1 VVLWASMIPIIP
13 HSRLWFLL
21 SGSLFVLGV
30 VFIIYPGLKLGLD
43 FTGGTLLEM
52 KFDGAVEEAN
62 LHDTFAAFGQEANV
76 DLGQLSVLRTTGG
89 SFIIRS
95 KVMTNEQHVALQE
108 YLKMQLGS
116 FTEKRFT
123 TIGPTVGHTLKVRSL
138 WALFIAS
145 LLMVLFITFAFRN
158 IPRKLSPW
166 KFGIIAVVALL
177 HDITITVGVFAFL
190 GAFTTFEVSTLF
202 ITALLVVLGYSVHDT
217 IVIFDRVRENVHER
231 QRNEPF
237 PVTAE
242 RSLQETIVRSFNT
255 SFATLLPLFAL
266 FFFGGESIKWFVL
279 ALIVGIILGTYS
291 SIFLATPLL
300 VVWKKER

>member
-1 VVLWASMIPIIP
+1 
-13 HSRLWFLL
+13 
-21 SGSLFVLGV
+21 
-30 VFIIYPGLKLGLD
+30 
-43 FTGGTLLEM
+43 
-52 KFDGAVEEAN
+52 
-62 LHDTFAAFGQEANV
+62 
-76 DLGQLSVLRTTGG
+76 
-89 SFIIRS
+89 
-95 KVMTNEQHVALQE
+95 
-108 YLKMQLGS
+108 
-116 FTEKRFT
+116 
-123 TIGPTVGHTLKVRSL
+123 
-138 WALFIAS
+138 
-145 LLMVLFITFAFRN
+145 
-158 IPRKLSPW
+158 
-166 KFGIIAVVALL
+166 
-177 HDITITVGVFAFL
+177 
-190 GAFTTFEVSTLF
+190 
-202 ITALLVVLGYSVHDT
+202 VHDT